1 VKSVGREEREE
12 LIRRLSA
19 EYLILRNL
27 IQELRRRAE
36 ILNRLLVEI
45 DDTLSSLEGVKGLR
59 DKDLVL
65 FSIGSM
71 SYVRGK
77 IVDKDKILVNVG
89 AGVVVEKT
97 IDEAIE
103 YLRDRQKNI
112 QLELRT
118 VIAQLQQASA
128 RLSEVEG
135 VLEREAKGTS

>member
-1 VKSVGREEREE
+1 MGREEREE